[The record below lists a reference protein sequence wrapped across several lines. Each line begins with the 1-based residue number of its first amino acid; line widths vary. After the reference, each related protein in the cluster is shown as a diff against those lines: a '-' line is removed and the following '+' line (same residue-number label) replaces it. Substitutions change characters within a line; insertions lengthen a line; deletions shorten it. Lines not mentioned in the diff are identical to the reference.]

1 MITSCFQLVG
11 RHQNR
16 HNITDM
22 KFGRTIKLFLID
34 GDTNGRLT
42 CELSNWTG
50 KAYKLPRNLIK
61 ICTDRPEIQTTGVY
75 MLLNK
80 STDLSKKGQ
89 LYIGEAEN
97 IFNRIT
103 QHVKEK
109 DFWNEAIVFISKD
122 DNLNK
127 AHIKYLENRLHDI
140 ACSAN
145 RYELI
150 NNQKPTQS
158 SISESDK
165 SEMEEFLSNIL
176 TLVSTLGYN
185 AFEQIRQADTK
196 LLPDKEEDLFYISA
210 TRGANAT
217 GKTTSEGFVVFENSQ
232 VADPITN
239 SYPKTM
245 QKLRDTLISDGVIV
259 KENDKLIMKRDYLF
273 SSSSSAAMIIMGRSA
288 NGLTEWK
295 MKSGK
300 TLQNFETGENN

>member
-1 MITSCFQLVG
+1 
-11 RHQNR
+11 
-16 HNITDM
+16 M
-22 KFGRTIKLFLID
+22 KFGKTIKLFLID

-80 STDLSKKGQ
+80 SADLSEKGQ

-97 IFNRIT
+97 IFNRLT

-140 ACSAN
+140 ASSAN

-158 SISESDK
+158 SISESDRA
-165 SEMEEFLSNIL
+165 EMEEFLSNIL

-185 AFEQIRQADTK
+185 AFEQIRQVDAKAQTDNV
-196 LLPDKEEDLFYISA
+196 DDLFYISA
-210 TRGANAT
+210 TRGANGI

-245 QKLRDTLISDGVIV
+245 LKLRDTLISEGVIV

-300 TLQNFETGENN
+300 TLQEYETGENN

>member
-1 MITSCFQLVG
+1 
-11 RHQNR
+11 
-16 HNITDM
+16 M
-22 KFGRTIKLFLID
+22 KFGKTIKLFLID

-80 STDLSKKGQ
+80 NADLSEKGQ
-89 LYIGEAEN
+89 LYIGEAED
-97 IFNRIT
+97 IFKRLT

-109 DFWNEAIVFISKD
+109 DFWNEAIIFISKD

-127 AHIKYLENRLHDI
+127 AHIKYLENRLYET
-140 ACSAN
+140 ALLAN

-150 NNQKPTQS
+150 NYQKPTQS

-176 TLVSTLGYN
+176 TLISTLGYN
-185 AFEQIRQADTK
+185 AFEQIRQIESK
-196 LLPDKEEDLFYISA
+196 SQLDKEDELFYISA
-210 TRGANAT
+210 TRGANGI
-217 GKTTSEGFVVFENSQ
+217 GKTTNEGFVVFENSQ
-232 VADPITN
+232 VADPLTN

-245 QKLRDTLISDGVIV
+245 HKLRDTLISEGVIV
-259 KENDKLIMKRDYLF
+259 KEQGRLIIKQDYLF

-288 NGLTEWK
+288 NGLVEWK

-300 TLQNFETGENN
+300 TLQDYETGENN

>member
-1 MITSCFQLVG
+1 
-11 RHQNR
+11 
-16 HNITDM
+16 M
-22 KFGRTIKLFLID
+22 KFGKTIKLFLID

-80 STDLSKKGQ
+80 SANLSEKGQ

-97 IFNRIT
+97 IFNRLT

-140 ACSAN
+140 ATFAN

-150 NNQKPTQS
+150 NNQRPTQS

-165 SEMEEFLSNIL
+165 AEMEEFLANIL

-196 LLPDKEEDLFYISA
+196 VQANKDDDLFYITA
-210 TRGANAT
+210 TRGANGI

-232 VADPITN
+232 VADPVTN
-239 SYPKTM
+239 SYPKTL
-245 QKLRDTLISDGVIV
+245 QKLRDTLISEGIIV
-259 KENDKLIMKRDYLF
+259 KDNDKMILKRDYLF
-273 SSSSSAAMIIMGRSA
+273 SSSSSAAMIVMGRSA
-288 NGLTEWK
+288 NGLTDWK

-300 TLQNFETGENN
+300 TLKDFETGENN

>member
-1 MITSCFQLVG
+1 
-11 RHQNR
+11 
-16 HNITDM
+16 M
-22 KFGRTIKLFLID
+22 KFGKTIKLFLID

-50 KAYKLPRNLIK
+50 KAYKLPRNFIK

-80 STDLSKKGQ
+80 SADLSEKGQ

-97 IFNRIT
+97 IFNRLT

-109 DFWNEAIVFISKD
+109 DFWNETIVFISKD

-127 AHIKYLENRLHDI
+127 AHIKYLENRLHEI
-140 ACSAN
+140 ASFAN

-165 SEMEEFLSNIL
+165 AEMEEFLSNIL

-185 AFEQIRQADTK
+185 AFEQIRQVETK
-196 LLPDKEEDLFYISA
+196 ALSDKEEDLFYINA
-210 TRGANAT
+210 ARGANGI

-232 VADPITN
+232 VADPVTN
-239 SYPKTM
+239 SYPKAIK
-245 QKLRDTLISDGVIV
+245 KLRDTLISEGIIY
-259 KENDKLIMKRDYLF
+259 KEQDKMLLRQDYLF

-295 MKSGK
+295 MKSGR
-300 TLQNFETGENN
+300 TLQDFETGEVV

>member
-1 MITSCFQLVG
+1 
-11 RHQNR
+11 
-16 HNITDM
+16 M
-22 KFGRTIKLFLID
+22 KFGKTIKLFLID

-80 STDLSKKGQ
+80 SADLSEKGQ

-97 IFNRIT
+97 IFNRLI

-127 AHIKYLENRLHDI
+127 AHIKYLENRLYEI
-140 ACSAN
+140 ATSAN

-150 NNQKPTQS
+150 NNQRPTQS

-165 SEMEEFLSNIL
+165 AEMEEFLANIL
-176 TLVSTLGYN
+176 ILVSTLGYN

-196 LLPDKEEDLFYISA
+196 VQPDIEEDLFFITA
-210 TRGANAT
+210 ARGANGT

-245 QKLRDTLISDGVIV
+245 QKLRNTLISEGVIV
-259 KENDKLIMKRDYLF
+259 KENDKLIMKHDYLF

-300 TLQNFETGENN
+300 TLQDFETGENN

>member
-1 MITSCFQLVG
+1 
-11 RHQNR
+11 
-16 HNITDM
+16 M
-22 KFGRTIKLFLID
+22 KFGKTIKLFLID

-50 KAYKLPRNLIK
+50 KAYKIPRNLIK

-80 STDLSKKGQ
+80 SADLSEKGQ

-97 IFNRIT
+97 IFNRLT
-103 QHVKEK
+103 LHVKEK

-165 SEMEEFLSNIL
+165 AEMEEFLANIL

-196 LLPDKEEDLFYISA
+196 VQPDKEEDLFYISA
-210 TRGANAT
+210 SRGANGI

-245 QKLRDTLISDGVIV
+245 QKLRDTLISEGVIV

-300 TLQNFETGENN
+300 TLQDFETGENN

>member
-1 MITSCFQLVG
+1 
-11 RHQNR
+11 
-16 HNITDM
+16 M
-22 KFGRTIKLFLID
+22 KFGKTIKLFLID

-80 STDLSKKGQ
+80 SADLSEKGQ

-97 IFNRIT
+97 IFNRLT

-140 ACSAN
+140 ASSAN

-165 SEMEEFLSNIL
+165 AEMEEFLSNIL
-176 TLVSTLGYN
+176 TLVNTLGYN
-185 AFEQIRQADTK
+185 AFEQIRQVDTK
-196 LLPDKEEDLFYISA
+196 AQTDNGEDLFYISA
-210 TRGANAT
+210 TRGANGI
-217 GKTTSEGFVVFENSQ
+217 GKATSEGFVVFENSQ

-245 QKLRDTLISDGVIV
+245 QKLRDTLISEGVIV
-259 KENDKLIMKRDYLF
+259 TENDKLIMKRDYLF

-300 TLQNFETGENN
+300 TLQEYETGENN

>member
-1 MITSCFQLVG
+1 M
-11 RHQNR
+11 R
-16 HNITDM
+16 
-22 KFGRTIKLFLID
+22 FGKTIKLFLID

-50 KAYKLPRNLIK
+50 KAYKLPRNSIK

-80 STDLSKKGQ
+80 NIDLSEKGQ

-97 IFNRIT
+97 IYNRLT

-127 AHIKYLENRLHDI
+127 AHIKYLENRLHEI
-140 ACSAN
+140 ATSAN

-150 NNQKPTQS
+150 NNQRPTQS

-165 SEMEEFLSNIL
+165 AEMEEFLANIL

-185 AFEQIRQADTK
+185 AYEQIRQSDTK
-196 LLPDKEEDLFYISA
+196 EQPDKEEDLFYITA
-210 TRGANAT
+210 TRGANGI

-232 VADPITN
+232 VADPVTN

-245 QKLRDTLISDGVIV
+245 QKLRDTLISKGIIV
-259 KENDKLIMKRDYLF
+259 KESDKLVLKRDYLF
-273 SSSSSAAMIIMGRSA
+273 GSSSTAAMIIMGRSA

-295 MKSGK
+295 MNSGK
-300 TLQNFETGENN
+300 TLQDFETGNNN

>member
-1 MITSCFQLVG
+1 
-11 RHQNR
+11 
-16 HNITDM
+16 M
-22 KFGRTIKLFLID
+22 KFGKTIKLFLID

-61 ICTDRPEIQTTGVY
+61 VCTDRPEIQTTGVY

-80 STDLSKKGQ
+80 SAELSEKGQ

-97 IFNRIT
+97 IFNRLT

-127 AHIKYLENRLHDI
+127 AHIKYLENRLHGI

-165 SEMEEFLSNIL
+165 AEMEEFIANIL

-185 AFEQIRQADTK
+185 AFEQIRQTDTK
-196 LLPDKEEDLFYISA
+196 VQPDKEEDLFYISA
-210 TRGANAT
+210 TRGANGI

-245 QKLRDTLISDGVIV
+245 QKLRDTLISEGVIAN
-259 KENDKLIMKRDYLF
+259 EYDKLLMKRDYLF

-300 TLQNFETGENN
+300 TLQDFETGENN

>member
-1 MITSCFQLVG
+1 
-11 RHQNR
+11 
-16 HNITDM
+16 M
-22 KFGRTIKLFLID
+22 KFGKTIKLFLID

-50 KAYKLPRNLIK
+50 KAYKLPRSLIK

-80 STDLSKKGQ
+80 SADLSEKGQ

-127 AHIKYLENRLHDI
+127 AHIKYLENRLHEI
-140 ACSAN
+140 ASSAN

-150 NNQKPTQS
+150 NAQRPTQS

-165 SEMEEFLSNIL
+165 AEMEEFLANIL

-185 AFEQIRQADTK
+185 AFEQIRQDDTREQ
-196 LLPDKEEDLFYISA
+196 PDKEEDLFYITA
-210 TRGANAT
+210 TRGANGI

-232 VADPITN
+232 VADPVTN

-245 QKLRDTLISDGVIV
+245 QKLRNTLISQGVIV
-259 KENDKLIMKRDYLF
+259 KENNKMILKRDYLF

-300 TLQNFETGENN
+300 TLQDFETGENN

>member
-1 MITSCFQLVG
+1 
-11 RHQNR
+11 
-16 HNITDM
+16 M
-22 KFGRTIKLFLID
+22 KFGKAIKLFLID

-50 KAYKLPRNLIK
+50 KAYKLPRNSIK

-80 STDLSKKGQ
+80 SADLSEKGQ
-89 LYIGEAEN
+89 LYIGEAED
-97 IFNRIT
+97 IFKRLT

-127 AHIKYLENRLHDI
+127 AHIKYLENRLHEI
-140 ACSAN
+140 ATTAN
-145 RYELI
+145 RFELI
-150 NNQKPTQS
+150 NTQKPTQS

-165 SEMEEFLSNIL
+165 AEMEEFLSNIL
-176 TLVSTLGYN
+176 TLISTLGYN
-185 AFEQIRQADTK
+185 VFEQIRQVDSK
-196 LLPDKEEDLFYISA
+196 EQIDKEDDLFYISA
-210 TRGANAT
+210 VRGANGV

-232 VADPITN
+232 VADPVTN

-245 QKLRDTLISDGVIV
+245 QKLRDTLVSEGMIV
-259 KENDKLIMKRDYLF
+259 KEQDKMILTRDYLF
-273 SSSSSAAMIIMGRSA
+273 SSSSSAAMIILGRSA

-295 MKSGK
+295 MISGK
-300 TLQNFETGENN
+300 TLQDYESGENN

>member
-1 MITSCFQLVG
+1 
-11 RHQNR
+11 
-16 HNITDM
+16 M
-22 KFGRTIKLFLID
+22 KFGKTIKLFLID

-50 KAYKLPRNLIK
+50 KAYKLPRNSIK

-80 STDLSKKGQ
+80 SADLSEKGQ

-103 QHVKEK
+103 QHIKEK
-109 DFWNEAIVFISKD
+109 DFWNETIVFISKD

-127 AHIKYLENRLHDI
+127 AHIKYLENRLHEI
-140 ACSAN
+140 ASSAN

-165 SEMEEFLSNIL
+165 AEMEEFLSNIL

-185 AFEQIRQADTK
+185 AFEQIRQVDTK
-196 LLPDKEEDLFYISA
+196 VQSDNDEDLFYITA
-210 TRGANAT
+210 VRGANGI
-217 GKTTSEGFVVFENSQ
+217 GKTTNEGFVVFENSQ
-232 VADPITN
+232 VADPVTN

-245 QKLRDTLISDGVIV
+245 QKLRDTLISEGVIIM
-259 KENDKLIMKRDYLF
+259 DKDKMILKRDYLF

>member
-1 MITSCFQLVG
+1 LGGI
-11 RHQNR
+11 NR
-16 HNITDM
+16 DRRNNDM
-22 KFGRTIKLFLID
+22 KFGKTIKLFLID

-50 KAYKLPRNLIK
+50 KAYKIPRKLIK
-61 ICTDRPEIQTTGVY
+61 ICSDRPELQTTGVY

-80 STDLSKKGQ
+80 STDLSEKGQ
-89 LYIGEAEN
+89 LYIGEAED
-97 IFNRIT
+97 IFKRLI

-109 DFWNEAIVFISKD
+109 DFWNEAIVFISKG

-127 AHIKYLENRLHDI
+127 AHIKYLENRLHEI
-140 ACSAN
+140 STTAN
-145 RYELI
+145 RFELI
-150 NNQKPTQS
+150 NSQKPTQS

-185 AFEQIRQADTK
+185 AFEQIRQVDLK
-196 LLPDKEEDLFYISA
+196 EYIDKDEDLFYISA
-210 TRGANAT
+210 ARGANGI
-217 GKTTSEGFVVFENSQ
+217 GKATSEGFVVFENSQ
-232 VADPITN
+232 VANPVTN

-245 QKLRDTLISDGVIV
+245 EKLRDALISEGAIV
-259 KENDKLIMKRDYLF
+259 KEQDKMIIKRDYLF

-295 MKSGK
+295 MKTGK
-300 TLQNFETGENN
+300 TLQDFESGENN

>member
-1 MITSCFQLVG
+1 
-11 RHQNR
+11 
-16 HNITDM
+16 M
-22 KFGRTIKLFLID
+22 KFGKTIKLFLID

-61 ICTDRPEIQTTGVY
+61 VCTDRPEILTTGVY

-80 STDLSKKGQ
+80 SADLSEKGQ

-97 IFNRIT
+97 IFNRLT

-165 SEMEEFLSNIL
+165 AEMEEFLANIL

-196 LLPDKEEDLFYISA
+196 VQTDKEEDLFYISA
-210 TRGANAT
+210 TRGANGI
-217 GKTTSEGFVVFENSQ
+217 GKTTSEGFVVFESSQ

-245 QKLRDTLISDGVIV
+245 QKLRDTLISEGVIV

-300 TLQNFETGENN
+300 TLQDFETGENNVE

>member
-1 MITSCFQLVG
+1 
-11 RHQNR
+11 
-16 HNITDM
+16 M
-22 KFGRTIKLFLID
+22 KFGKTIKLFLID

-80 STDLSKKGQ
+80 SADLSEKGQ

-97 IFNRIT
+97 IFNRLT

-165 SEMEEFLSNIL
+165 AEMEEFLSNIL

-185 AFEQIRQADTK
+185 AFEQIRQVDTK
-196 LLPDKEEDLFYISA
+196 VQTDNEEDLFYISA
-210 TRGANAT
+210 TRGANGI

-245 QKLRDTLISDGVIV
+245 KKLRDTLISESVIV

-300 TLQNFETGENN
+300 TLQEYETGDNN